1 MRGLWLLEKI
11 FQSFRMKIPDQ
22 LGNITTAG
30 FRFFGFRSIPDQDLE
45 QTGGDFFTIVKTFE
59 PIDIFV
65 EKEKYHL
72 RADQM
77 IFVGPGRSIDISSLR
92 VGRGYVLRFTAEFY
106 ERSVEDTATIHS
118 PVFFGERPVLYHDSC
133 FVEHVFNQ
141 QITIRLGRASMQGD
155 YIFDL
160 VAHHCVESLL
170 LDVYHEVSAGDQ
182 MLQQKN
188 VSDIGLVNHFSML
201 IHKHC
206 REYTYVQFYAD
217 QLHVTARKLTDI
229 CMATTG
235 KTAKSMI
242 LSVLVQQAVRYIKHT
257 NLSISQISYEM
268 GFNDESNFRSFV
280 KKQTGSIPLA
290 LRQS

>member
-1 MRGLWLLEKI
+1 
-11 FQSFRMKIPDQ
+11 MKIPDQ

-30 FRFFGFRSIPDQDLE
+30 FRFFDFRNIPDQDIE
-45 QTGGDFFTIVKTFE
+45 QNRADFFTIIKTFE
-59 PIDIFV
+59 PIAIVV

-72 RADQM
+72 RANQM
-77 IFVGPGRSIDISSLR
+77 IFVGPGRLIDMSNLR

-118 PVFFGERPVLYHDSC
+118 SVFFGERPVLYHDSC
-133 FVEHVFNQ
+133 FGEQVFNQ
-141 QITIRLGRASMQGD
+141 QIAIRLGRAHMQGD

-160 VAHHCVESLL
+160 IAHHCVESLL
-170 LDVYHEVSAGDQ
+170 LDVYHEVSAGGQ
-182 MLQQKN
+182 MPQPKN
-188 VSDIGLVNHFSML
+188 TSDIGLVNHFSML

-229 CMATTG
+229 CLAMTG

-268 GFNDESNFRSFV
+268 GFNDESNFRNFV
-280 KKQTGSIPLA
+280 KKQTGHIPRA
-290 LRQS
+290 LRES

>member
-1 MRGLWLLEKI
+1 MRALWLLEKI
-11 FQSFRMKIPDQ
+11 VQSFRMTNPDK
-22 LGNITTAG
+22 LANITTAG
-30 FRFFGFRSIPDQDLE
+30 FRFFAFRNIPDQDIE
-45 QTGGDFFTIVKTFE
+45 QNWGDFFRIFKTFE
-59 PIDIFV
+59 PIDIVV

-72 RADQM
+72 RANQM
-77 IFVGPGRSIDISSLR
+77 IFVGPGRCIDLSNLR
-92 VGRGYVLRFTAEFY
+92 VGRGYLLCFTAAFY
-106 ERSVEDTATIHS
+106 ERSLEDTATIHS
-118 PVFFGERPVLYHDSC
+118 PLFFGERPVLYYDFC
-133 FVEHVFNQ
+133 FGEQVFNQ
-141 QITIRLGRASMQGD
+141 QITIRLGRARMQGD

-182 MLQQKN
+182 ILQPKHTT
-188 VSDIGLVNHFSML
+188 DIGLVNHFSML

-206 REYTYVQFYAD
+206 REYTAVQFYAD

-229 CMATTG
+229 CLAMTG

-268 GFNDESNFRSFV
+268 GFNDESNFRNFV
-280 KKQTGSIPLA
+280 KKQTGHIPRA
-290 LRQS
+290 LRES